1 MATGVLMGWRYGVK
15 RIMSSYDFTN
25 ENQGPPTQSLP
36 EDWFNA
42 TILPPT
48 TSAGSSD
55 LGEFQAEIVNYLN
68 CSKINLIFRQYHLRL
83 KSRCLFWV
91 R

>member
-1 MATGVLMGWRYGVK
+1 MSASESLIIENVKSTTNFKTGATKLQLATGVLMGWRYGVK

-25 ENQGPPTQSLP
+25 ADQGPPTQSLP

-55 LGEFQAEIVNYLN
+55 LGEFPIL
-68 CSKINLIFRQYHLRL
+68 
-83 KSRCLFWV
+83 
-91 R
+91 

>member
-25 ENQGPPTQSLP
+25 DNQGPPTQSLP

-48 TSAGSSD
+48 TSAGSAD
-55 LGEFQAEIVNYLN
+55 LGEFQILESFQNPFD
-68 CSKINLIFRQYHLRL
+68 FRQYRLRL
-83 KSRCLFWV
+83 KSRCLFWM
-91 R
+91 